1 MTCMLELDPALLV
14 GDDSWRLVL
23 GAYHANQTE
32 QKAQNPE
39 TDGWLPRLRSVE
51 GIEGE
56 ALARA
61 HGQLIALGFLKFELM
76 GREDG
81 MRYQVSSLGKRTI
94 EHGGRSSEDGEGSS
108 DTEDD
113 SPSEHQPA
121 EELSLEPES
130 DAA

>member
-1 MTCMLELDPALLV
+1 MTCMLELDPALLG

-39 TDGWLPRLRSVE
+39 TDGWLPRLRSVD

-81 MRYQVSSLGKRTI
+81 MRYQVSPLGKRTI
-94 EHGGRSSEDGEGSS
+94 EQGDHASEEGETISDDG
-108 DTEDD
+108 DD
-113 SPSEHQPA
+113 SASEHQPA
-121 EELSLEPES
+121 EQLSSVTES